1 MIFVNGYQ
9 TNEVVLMGQNAYVRV
24 SQNQARTLYDVTT
37 LYICPAKYSLS
48 LETLDYIIV
57 CNHWLSKNYMTH
69 EITFDDELNY
79 LEDQLNT
86 KALKFYIAFSQDDL
100 VIES

>member
-1 MIFVNGYQ
+1 MFFANGYE
-9 TNEVVLMGQNAYVRV
+9 TNEVVLIGQNAYVRV

-48 LETLDYIIV
+48 NVDSIIV
-57 CNHWLSKNYMTH
+57 CNHWLSKDYLKPD
-69 EITFDDELNY
+69 ITFDDELKY
-79 LEDQLNT
+79 LEDRLDT
-86 KALKFYIAFSQDDL
+86 KALKFYIVFSQDNL

>member
-1 MIFVNGYQ
+1 MFFANGYQ

-24 SQNQARTLYDVTT
+24 SQNQARTLYDFKP

-48 LETLDYIIV
+48 LANLDYVIV
-57 CNHWLSKNYMTH
+57 CNHWMSKDYMTH
-69 EITFDDELNY
+69 EITFDDELKY
-79 LEDQLNT
+79 LEDRLDT